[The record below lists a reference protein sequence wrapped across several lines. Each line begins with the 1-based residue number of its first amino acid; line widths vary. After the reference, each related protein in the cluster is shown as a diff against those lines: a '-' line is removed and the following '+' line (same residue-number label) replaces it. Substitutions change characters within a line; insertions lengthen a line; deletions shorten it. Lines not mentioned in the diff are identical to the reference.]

1 MERNIFTTSAGYCSN
16 NAMQCWLPK
25 VMATQCFVGK
35 SEELA
40 NSCDN
45 PVVVFAKWESLCK
58 VAIVHCADNKVTV
71 ELSRTTRVISCVFT
85 ISTVGGGRI
94 KDPEWLT
101 PTPGSASQFLWH
113 LLVDRW
119 MATSALY
126 SYIFTPLY
134 CCCYLQLLC
143 SQLKVRAII
152 ILSTSVCKINLSQ

>member
-1 MERNIFTTSAGYCSN
+1 MIFFSKQRITIRFLVVQIIKYFFLSGEEYFHYRSN
-16 NAMQCWLPK
+16 NALQCWLPK

-85 ISTVGGGRI
+85 ISTVGGVVGGGRI
-94 KDPEWLT
+94 KDPE
-101 PTPGSASQFLWH
+101 
-113 LLVDRW
+113 
-119 MATSALY
+119 
-126 SYIFTPLY
+126 
-134 CCCYLQLLC
+134 
-143 SQLKVRAII
+143 
-152 ILSTSVCKINLSQ
+152 

>member
-1 MERNIFTTSAGYCSN
+1 MERNIFTTSAGYRSN
-16 NAMQCWLPK
+16 NALQCWLPK

-40 NSCDN
+40 NSFDN

-58 VAIVHCADNKVTV
+58 VAIVHCGDNKVTV

-85 ISTVGGGRI
+85 VSTVGGVVGGGRI

-113 LLVDRW
+113 LLDGNIRP
-119 MATSALY
+119 Y
-126 SYIFTPLY
+126 SYLY
-134 CCCYLQLLC
+134 TIIQLLP
-143 SQLKVRAII
+143 SAFV
-152 ILSTSVCKINLSQ
+152 LSASYICL